1 MSRDTDEALQK
12 LQEALFAEEPQ
23 EEEDTFLEEA
33 DMEALSDDDLPADE
47 PIIYQNYSNRYGQ
60 DLRNYATGYKIYNSD
75 KTDTDL
81 DTFSETV
88 RESENLRPRR
98 RGLLAA
104 LLFLLTAAV
113 VAALLLYLYKG
124 GFF

>member
-12 LQEALFAEEPQ
+12 LQDALFAEEPQ
-23 EEEDTFLEEA
+23 KEEDTFLEEA
-33 DMEALSDDDLPADE
+33 DMEDLSDEDLPDGE
-47 PIIYQNYSNRYGQ
+47 PVVYQNFSNHYGQ
-60 DLRNYATGYKIYNSD
+60 DLRNYASGYKAYNSD

-98 RGLLAA
+98 RGLLAV
-104 LLFLLTAAV
+104 LLFLLTAAI